1 MSDHAFNLSK
11 KKLSAKEISV
21 LEKGLEFRPTPSH
34 INEDDLRRDL
44 REFSRET
51 RCKKHFRDEVPQSNE
66 EIPQFKVKSQ
76 WNLPKGHPALEVLL
90 SKTEKCCFF
99 FDTGKRKRIQFS

>member
-11 KKLSAKEISV
+11 KELFAEEISV
-21 LEKGLEFRPTPSH
+21 LEKGLGFTPTPSH
-34 INEDDLRRDL
+34 INEDDLRRDH
-44 REFSRET
+44 REFSRKT

-76 WNLPKGHPALEVLL
+76 WNPSKGHPALEALF
-90 SKTEKCCFF
+90 SKTEKVFC
-99 FDTGKRKRIQFS
+99 FDTGKRKRIQFN